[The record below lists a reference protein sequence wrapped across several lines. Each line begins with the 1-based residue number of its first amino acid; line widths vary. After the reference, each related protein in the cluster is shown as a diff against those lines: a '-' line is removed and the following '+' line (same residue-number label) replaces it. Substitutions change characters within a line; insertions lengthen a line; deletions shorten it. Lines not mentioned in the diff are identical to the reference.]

1 MATQAD
7 IEEWEREWRNSR
19 QSRDFLGARPE
30 SKVTSKHS
38 GYSTPSLVSFRQEE
52 LHPEQRPRSFAGSIA
67 KEEVDRALIRSMPH
81 TSVQE
86 LLMRDA
92 ASRDT
97 YSSLMCIE
105 ENKPKSFFER
115 VRNKAREDDRDGLAE
130 HIEPKDEAWLVHKYM
145 EDLKVSRQDCKEA
158 RARIGQLVDKVKD
171 LEKEVKCQK
180 DMTAAQKKKV
190 DDLQHERLEKER
202 AFGSTNGTSATEH
215 ETRERCEELLRECAL
230 KDQIISLLQT
240 ENKSARMVQEAKSR
254 DLDAKVA
261 QLEAKLSAMSK
272 CRDEG
277 QPPSSA

>member
-1 MATQAD
+1 
-7 IEEWEREWRNSR
+7 
-19 QSRDFLGARPE
+19 
-30 SKVTSKHS
+30 
-38 GYSTPSLVSFRQEE
+38 
-52 LHPEQRPRSFAGSIA
+52 
-67 KEEVDRALIRSMPH
+67 
-81 TSVQE
+81 
-86 LLMRDA
+86 
-92 ASRDT
+92 
-97 YSSLMCIE
+97 
-105 ENKPKSFFER
+105 
-115 VRNKAREDDRDGLAE
+115 
-130 HIEPKDEAWLVHKYM
+130 
-145 EDLKVSRQDCKEA
+145 VSRQDCKEA

>member
-19 QSRDFLGARPE
+19 QSRDFFGARPE

-38 GYSTPSLVSFRQEE
+38 GYSTPVPFRQEE
-52 LHPEQRPRSFAGSIA
+52 LHAEQRPRSFAGSIA

-115 VRNKAREDDRDGLAE
+115 VRNKA
-130 HIEPKDEAWLVHKYM
+130 
-145 EDLKVSRQDCKEA
+145 
-158 RARIGQLVDKVKD
+158 
-171 LEKEVKCQK
+171 
-180 DMTAAQKKKV
+180 
-190 DDLQHERLEKER
+190 
-202 AFGSTNGTSATEH
+202 
-215 ETRERCEELLRECAL
+215 
-230 KDQIISLLQT
+230 
-240 ENKSARMVQEAKSR
+240 
-254 DLDAKVA
+254 
-261 QLEAKLSAMSK
+261 
-272 CRDEG
+272 
-277 QPPSSA
+277 